1 MSSAV
6 LTLSPTAQKDYG
18 KNLHNSAEYAANP
31 KKALLDYA
39 TPFLEEITKMGSDQV
54 LVATFRQPEKT
65 AGGLYKPDKYRD
77 EDKFQGVTGLV
88 LKKGSLA
95 FISDKTVNFGDLS
108 ADVGE
113 WVVYE
118 SQGNTIEF
126 KGLHCRF
133 VEDKEV
139 KCVVSNP
146 ELFW

>member
-1 MSSAV
+1 MSAV

-18 KNLHNSAEYAANP
+18 KNIHNTAEYALDP
-31 KKALLDYA
+31 KKTILDYIA
-39 TPFLEEITKMGSDQV
+39 PFLSEIPKMSPALV
-54 LVATFRQPEKT
+54 LVATYRQPEKT

-88 LKKGSLA
+88 LKKGGMA
-95 FISDKTVNFGDLS
+95 FVSDARTKFGDLS
-108 ADVGE
+108 ADMGD

-118 SQGNTIEF
+118 SGGNTVEF

-133 VEDKEV
+133 VQDIDV